1 VATTARIDPPI
12 TPDATVRIVTGTGG
26 IVSVMSCTVRRGWG
40 RVLHLIH
47 RTVVLGV
54 SEKPRA
60 LRWEWGARGWTRARQ
75 RIPKASVRPR
85 AR

>member
-60 LRWEWGARGWTRARQ
+60 LGVG
-75 RIPKASVRPR
+75 RPR
-85 AR
+85 LDSSETENTQGFG